1 LAGRETHASPTT
13 NVSNEKIV
21 NVFFKFLFPS
31 IIFGARITLAAMH
44 SYYDAGIV
52 FRSRYAIFIVLPP
65 PLTGVRVLDL
75 STVVAGPTATM
86 ILADL
91 GADIIKVERIDGGD
105 DARDMGPHRGKW
117 GAYFTPINRG
127 KRSIAVDITKPAG
140 RETVLRLAQRCDVF
154 IENFRVGK
162 AAGLG
167 LDEAAVRARKSD
179 VIYAS
184 LSAYGSSGPDCT
196 KPGYDAIL
204 QARTGIVSVTG
215 PNADTPIRAG
225 VSILDMGAGVWM
237 ALGILAALFER
248 KNSGRGQRV
257 DASLFQTGVMLMCY
271 HLLYRQFS
279 GVNPGPQGSRHASV
293 APYGAFSTTDGAVM
307 IGISNDRL
315 FRRLC
320 TAVGHDEWTEDP
332 MFCTNTERVHNRSDL
347 EGRIENILRTKA
359 TAEWLQI
366 LNKHDV
372 PCDAIQNAEQVMN
385 DPQIAALDQLVPVA
399 LAGELSA
406 DVPRLP
412 FSLSVTPPE
421 VAGPPPALGE
431 HGREILLEAGFAA
444 SEIDELARC
453 GACAFGS

>member
-1 LAGRETHASPTT
+1 
-13 NVSNEKIV
+13 
-21 NVFFKFLFPS
+21 
-31 IIFGARITLAAMH
+31 
-44 SYYDAGIV
+44 
-52 FRSRYAIFIVLPP
+52 
-65 PLTGVRVLDL
+65 
-75 STVVAGPTATM
+75 M

-105 DARDMGPHRGKW
+105 DARDMGPHRGQW

-127 KRSIAVDITKPAG
+127 KRSITIDVTKPAG
-140 RETVLRLAQRCDVF
+140 RETVLRLAQSCDVF

-162 AAGLG
+162 AAALG
-167 LDEAAVRARKSD
+167 LDEAAVRARKPD

-184 LSAYGSSGPDCT
+184 LSAYGSSGPDCG

-215 PNADTPIRAG
+215 PNRDTPIRAG

-248 KNSGRGQRV
+248 QNSGRGQRV
-257 DASLFQTGVMLMCY
+257 EASLFQTGVMLMCY

-320 TAVGHDEWTEDP
+320 AAVGHAEWVEDP
-332 MFCTNTERVHNRSDL
+332 CFCTNIERVRNRVDL
-347 EGRIENILRTKA
+347 EGRIEDILRAKS
-359 TAEWLQI
+359 TAEWLKI
-366 LNKHDV
+366 LNAHDV
-372 PCDAIQNAEQVMN
+372 PCDAVQNAEQVMN
-385 DPQIAALDQLVPVA
+385 DPQIAALDQMVAVA
-399 LAGELSA
+399 LAGVEPA

-412 FSLSVTPPE
+412 ISLSITPPA
-421 VAGPPPALGE
+421 VAGPPPSLGE
-431 HGREILLEAGFAA
+431 HGREILLQAGFAEA
-444 SEIDELARC
+444 EIDDLARS
-453 GACAFGS
+453 GVCAFGS